1 MRQRLD
7 NVGERR
13 CHNVRNWRWYN
24 SHFRLCHNVVTTSTT
39 TLWQRCHNVAVPAGR
54 ANLYHH
60 VLIQVNAMPI
70 LNVTNSLRWVQ
81 TQSTKNLDGREQQ
94 RWTAPRECKDQWKVQ
109 NNYQKECTVFICS
122 GTIKIK
128 YKKLFLHLLTLQ
140 TWADVIVRLTKIKK
154 RCGLEIESHD
164 KLLEIEFMIHDKCYR
179 NYTRLPKDEAIRSL
193 KLQVKNVNTKNYFFT
208 ISAYNNFLE
217 FFWVKLST
225 KTSFLR
231 YFSRPNRTTL
241 FASKNIVSIKPFI
254 LRCWNSW

>member
-1 MRQRLD
+1 MLWRRCSNVETTSWQRWRATLSQRPKLTLVQLSFSTVPQRCD
-7 NVGERR
+7 NV
-13 CHNVRNWRWYN
+13 NND
-24 SHFRLCHNVVTTSTT
+24 VVTTLS
-39 TLWQRCHNVAVPAGR
+39 QCRCASWR

-81 TQSTKNLDGREQQ
+81 TQSTKNLDGRAQQ

-154 RCGLEIESHD
+154 D
-164 KLLEIEFMIHDKCYR
+164 AD
-179 NYTRLPKDEAIRSL
+179 
-193 KLQVKNVNTKNYFFT
+193 
-208 ISAYNNFLE
+208 
-217 FFWVKLST
+217 WKLS
-225 KTSFLR
+225 
-231 YFSRPNRTTL
+231 PMIN
-241 FASKNIVSIKPFI
+241 
-254 LRCWNSW
+254 C